1 MFAELRGGGAG
12 SPPLNTPMTRISKKY
27 ISHCSFMRHVAQFRA
42 MQRISHSV
50 HADKWTTILI
60 TALMTRVAFLCRN
73 RITATAVLP
82 Y

>member
-1 MFAELRGGGAG
+1 
-12 SPPLNTPMTRISKKY
+12 
-27 ISHCSFMRHVAQFRA
+27 MRHVAQFRA